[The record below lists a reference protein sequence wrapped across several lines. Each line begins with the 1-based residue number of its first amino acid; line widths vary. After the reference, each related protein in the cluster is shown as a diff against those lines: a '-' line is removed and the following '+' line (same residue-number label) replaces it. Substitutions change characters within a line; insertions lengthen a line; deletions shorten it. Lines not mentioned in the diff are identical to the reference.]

1 MLSRKPV
8 QVLIVDDE
16 PSLCK
21 ALTIALK
28 RNGYDVEAVLAGEA
42 ALGILRARH
51 VDILLLDLRIPDMRG
66 DVIFEM
72 AAALQ
77 PHLRCQTVFMTGDIT
92 EDGREFI
99 DNCECRYLQKPF
111 DLSQLT
117 EFLALLAP
125 AEPGVRGATA

>member
-21 ALTIALK
+21 ALTIALQ
-28 RNGYDVEAVLAGEA
+28 RAGYGVEAVLAGEA

-99 DNCECRYLQKPF
+99 DNCGCRYLQKPF
-111 DLSQLT
+111 DLAQLT
-117 EFLALLAP
+117 ECLALLAP
-125 AEPGVRGATA
+125 TAPDVRGATA